1 MLGNA
6 MNDASSA
13 TIGQSGVDDS
23 DHPDKLDARLLR
35 IGAVCGLATLMG
47 FLDATAVAVAQRTFV
62 AQFGSTPAVVS
73 WTIAGYLLAFA
84 AVVPVTGWAVDR
96 FGTKRLFMAAVA
108 VFTVASLLCTIAPN
122 ILLLIIFRVLQGA
135 GGGILSPL
143 SFVIVTREA
152 GPKRL
157 GRLIAVGAV
166 PFLLGPI
173 GGPILGGWLIGNY
186 GWKWIFLINL
196 PIGLMTLALAAILF
210 PKDRPAPSEALDV
223 VGVLLLSPGVA
234 TLLAGVSSIPEH
246 HTVADPHVS
255 LPILIGLTLIVA
267 FVVHAWRRTDH
278 PLVDLRLFGNRVVAL
293 ANVTLLLF
301 AATYV
306 GVLLLIPSYFQV
318 ALHQTPMQSGLHLI
332 AMGVGVI
339 VTTPLS
345 GAVMDKFGPGRM
357 VLIGFPLMAAGLGIF
372 TVGVARQADYS
383 PTLLVGLLIM
393 GLGIGCAATPLSAGC
408 VQSLAPNQI
417 ARATTLLGI
426 NDQLGGAIG
435 AALMAVLLTNQLSR
449 HDDMGTSPHLAHAY
463 TTVFVVAAALA
474 TCTIVPAAFLPRK
487 KTAEPTPA
495 VEG

>member
-13 TIGQSGVDDS
+13 TIGQSGVGEA

-35 IGAVCGLATLMG
+35 IGAVCGLAALLG
-47 FLDATAVAVAQRTFV
+47 FLDATAVAVAQRTF
-62 AQFGSTPAVVS
+62 AAEFGSTPAVVS

-96 FGTKRLFMAAVA
+96 FGTKRLFLGAVA
-108 VFTVASLLCTIAPN
+108 IFTVASLLCAIAPN
-122 ILLLIIFRVLQGA
+122 IWWLIAFRVLQGI

-157 GRLIAVGAV
+157 GRLVAVGAV

-173 GGPILGGWLIGNY
+173 GGPILGGWLIGTY

-196 PIGLMTLALAAILF
+196 PIGLCTLALAAIMF
-210 PKDRPAPSEALDV
+210 PKDRPAPAEALDV
-223 VGVLLLSPGVA
+223 IGVLLLSPGVA
-234 TLLAGVSSIPEH
+234 ALLAGVSSVPEH
-246 HTVADPHVS
+246 RSLADPHV
-255 LPILIGLTLIVA
+255 LIPVLVGLTLIIA

-278 PLVDLRLFGNRVVAL
+278 PLVDLRLFGNRVVTS
-293 ANVTLLLF
+293 ANVALLFF

-306 GVLLLIPSYFQV
+306 GVLLLVPSYFQV
-318 ALHQTPMQSGLHLI
+318 VLHQTPMQSGLHLI
-332 AMGVGVI
+332 AMGVGVV
-339 VTTPLS
+339 VTTPLA
-345 GAVMDKFGPGRM
+345 GAVMDRFGPGKM
-357 VLIGFPLMAAGLGIF
+357 VLIGFPLMAAGLGVF
-372 TVGVARQADYS
+372 TVGVARQADYA
-383 PTLLVGLLIM
+383 PVLLVGLLIT

-408 VQSLAPNQI
+408 VQSLAPHQI

-435 AALMAVLLTNQLSR
+435 AALTAVLLTNQLDR
-449 HDDMGTSPHLAHAY
+449 HDDIGAGQAAHAY
-463 TTVFVVAAALA
+463 TMVFVVAVALA
-474 TCTIVPAAFLPRK
+474 VCTIVPAAFLPKR
-487 KTAEPTPA
+487 PVGQTPA
-495 VEG
+495 PED